1 MKPSTVL
8 TLAILTV
15 LFGPSVP
22 ASAAGPPRYHY
33 ERAENPGRTLV
44 VTESGT
50 TVATLTDGSRTGV
63 FRGPSRTFA
72 EPEVTSA
79 TVTTRDWVRVAPL
92 PWRLGG
98 EHDAA
103 LGRWLTTM
111 LTDRSPDVLA
121 IAMQYRRGTEN
132 LFDPRGVRYAGRAF
146 FGPMVDGER
155 VTDSDFTDYLGVP
168 WTYVDGTVRRPDPIR
183 KDSLDCSGFLRMIY
197 GYRAGYPLGWTPSD
211 GRLPRQ
217 TNDIATV
224 GPGTLIVPNS
234 GAQPPPESLARLR
247 AGDLLLFDLDP
258 EDGPLIDHSAIYLGL
273 DSAGQPRF
281 ISSRKRYNGPTMGDR
296 NGASVLTGDGV
307 FAHVFRVARR
317 I

>member
-1 MKPSTVL
+1 MKPSVVAL
-8 TLAILTV
+8 SIVAV
-15 LFGPSVP
+15 LFGLVTPVS
-22 ASAAGPPRYHY
+22 ASSPPQYHY
-33 ERAENPGRTLV
+33 ERAESPGRTLV
-44 VTESGT
+44 ISESGT

-63 FRGPSRTFA
+63 FRGPSRTFS
-72 EPEVTSA
+72 EPEATAA

-103 LGRWLTTM
+103 LGRWLTAM

-121 IAMQYRRGTEN
+121 VAMQYRRGTEN

-168 WTYVDGTVRRPDPIR
+168 WTYAGGGVQQPDPIR
-183 KDSLDCSGFLRMIY
+183 KDSLDCSGFLRMVY
-197 GYRAGYPLGWTPSD
+197 GYRAGFPLGLSGSD

-217 TNDIATV
+217 TNDIAAA
-224 GPGTLIVPNS
+224 GPGTVIVPNS

-273 DSAGQPRF
+273 DSAGRPRF

-296 NGASVLTGDGV
+296 NGPSVLTGDGV
-307 FAHVFRVARR
+307 FARVFRVARR